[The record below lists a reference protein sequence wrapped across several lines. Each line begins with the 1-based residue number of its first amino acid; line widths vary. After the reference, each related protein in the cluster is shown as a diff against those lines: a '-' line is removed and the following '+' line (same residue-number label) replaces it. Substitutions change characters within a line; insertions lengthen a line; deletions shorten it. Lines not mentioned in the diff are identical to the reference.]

1 MQPVP
6 ATQREERAREITGKV
21 PIVAVTG
28 GVGIGGWSQRERQEK
43 MSVSSNMFS
52 LRVKYF
58 QSIHLFLSG
67 KQTCEICIFKLE
79 RMSKKSSFA

>member
-1 MQPVP
+1 MLH
-6 ATQREERAREITGKV
+6 REKKHQERPWGEGDGDKENDGKKA
-21 PIVAVTG
+21 P
-28 GVGIGGWSQRERQEK
+28 
-43 MSVSSNMFS
+43 VSSNMFP
-52 LRVKYF
+52 LRVKYS